1 MVRFFKSKKQ
11 QEEPEE
17 KEEYQEQE
25 EQDEEEI
32 EEERKP
38 VKKIAMKQPMKVV
51 EQEITLSLL
60 NNKLNYIITK
70 LEEFGKEE

>member
-11 QEEPEE
+11 QDEPEE
-17 KEEYQEQE
+17 DQEQE

-38 VKKIAMKQPMKVV
+38 VKRIAMKEKQPMKVV

-70 LEEFGKEE
+70 LEEFGKE

>member
-11 QEEPEE
+11 QDEPEE
-17 KEEYQEQE
+17 DQEQE

-38 VKKIAMKQPMKVV
+38 VKRIAMKEKMKVV

-70 LEEFGKEE
+70 LEEFGKE